1 MEQKKKT
8 AITKNKILTAA
19 ESEFAEKGFAA
30 ARIESIAKNS
40 GVNKQMIYA
49 HFNSKE
55 SLYTTVLENA
65 YNRLNEYEE
74 TLKGY
79 EFNGMQTIY
88 DVILKYFEFLMKDQA
103 YVRLVLWENLN
114 YAACIGNIHTT
125 LFSGIEELIKKGIEK
140 GEVRADIDITQTAM
154 SFNMFCFSAFSN
166 MHTVSKLLGKDLSTE
181 AELKKRAEH
190 IVDVMTKYI
199 MYPKA

>member
-19 ESEFAEKGFAA
+19 EREFSEKGFAA
-30 ARIESIAKNS
+30 ARIENIANNA

-49 HFNSKE
+49 HFKSKE
-55 SLYTTVLENA
+55 LLYVTVLENA

-74 TLKGY
+74 ILKGY

-88 DVILKYFEFLMKDQA
+88 DAVVKYFEFLMKDQA

-114 YAACIGNIHTT
+114 DAGYVGDIHTK
-125 LFSGIEELIKKGIEK
+125 LFAGIEELIKKGIEK

-166 MHTVSKLLGKDLSTE
+166 LHTVSKLLHKDMGTRE
-181 AELKKRAEH
+181 ELEKRARH
-190 IVDVMTKYI
+190 IAEVLTRYMQNN
-199 MYPKA
+199 